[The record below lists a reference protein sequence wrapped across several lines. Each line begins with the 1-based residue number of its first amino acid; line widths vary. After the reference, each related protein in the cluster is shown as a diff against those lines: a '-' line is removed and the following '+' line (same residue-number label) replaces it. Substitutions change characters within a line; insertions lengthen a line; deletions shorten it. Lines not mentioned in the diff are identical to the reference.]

1 MKTVRLTVAQA
12 LIKFLDNQYI
22 EFDGKVTKFVE
33 GIFGIFGHGNVLGIG
48 QALEQDSGNL
58 IVRQGRNEQGMAHV
72 AIGFAKQNLRK
83 KIYACTS
90 SVGPGAAN
98 MITAAATATA
108 NRIPLLLLPGDV
120 FATRQPDPVLQQ
132 IEQFHDLS
140 ISTNDAF
147 KAVSK
152 YWDRVSRP
160 EQLMTACINAMRVLT
175 DPADTGAVTLALPQ
189 DVQAEA
195 YDFPEYFLQKRVHRI
210 ERTLPTEPML
220 KSAIE
225 LIMSSKKPLIICGGG
240 VRYSEAAEQLKHFAE
255 TFHIPFAE
263 TQAGKSAVV
272 SEHSFNVGGV
282 GETGCLAANL
292 LAKETDLII
301 GVGTRYTDFTTS
313 SKWIFQ
319 NPDVK
324 FLNINIARFD
334 AYKLDGIQVVAD
346 AKETLEKLTALL
358 SPTGYRYRA
367 QWGNSISEAKAQFKQ
382 ELQRIYH
389 ATYTEKDFIPEV
401 NDALDREKVYE
412 EFIKLTQSCLTQSR
426 VLGILNETL
435 GENDII
441 VGAAGSLPGD
451 LRRAW
456 QSKGENTYHLEYGYS
471 CMGYEVNA
479 ALGAKLA
486 QPEKEVYALLGDG
499 SYMMLHSELVTSV
512 QENKKINI
520 VLFDNMT
527 NGCINNL
534 QIGNGMDSF
543 ATEFR
548 FRNPQTNK
556 LDGGFVPVDFAMNAA
571 SYGCKTYKVTTEEEL
586 YEALADAKKQNVS
599 TLIDIKVLPKTMIH
613 GYGSWWHVGVAEV
626 SEKET
631 IRKAYEN
638 SVKHINEA
646 RRY

>member
-152 YWDRVSRP
+152 YWDRLSRP

-220 KSAIE
+220 KSATE

-292 LAKETDLII
+292 LAKEADLVI
-301 GVGTRYTDFTTS
+301 GIGTRYTDFTTS

-319 NPDVK
+319 NPEVK

-451 LRRAW
+451 LQRAW
-456 QSKGENTYHLEYGYS
+456 QSKGENTYH
-471 CMGYEVNA
+471 
-479 ALGAKLA
+479 
-486 QPEKEVYALLGDG
+486 
-499 SYMMLHSELVTSV
+499 
-512 QENKKINI
+512 
-520 VLFDNMT
+520 
-527 NGCINNL
+527 
-534 QIGNGMDSF
+534 
-543 ATEFR
+543 
-548 FRNPQTNK
+548 
-556 LDGGFVPVDFAMNAA
+556 
-571 SYGCKTYKVTTEEEL
+571 
-586 YEALADAKKQNVS
+586 
-599 TLIDIKVLPKTMIH
+599 
-613 GYGSWWHVGVAEV
+613 
-626 SEKET
+626 
-631 IRKAYEN
+631 
-638 SVKHINEA
+638 
-646 RRY
+646 